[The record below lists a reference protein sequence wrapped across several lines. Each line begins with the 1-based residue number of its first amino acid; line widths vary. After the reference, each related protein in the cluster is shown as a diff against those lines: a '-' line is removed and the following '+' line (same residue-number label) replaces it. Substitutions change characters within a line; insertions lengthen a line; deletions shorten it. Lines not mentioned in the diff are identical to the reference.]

1 MLIPHTTT
9 NSPSELNTT
18 ETPFGLTAWMNDLPV
33 TLPLRHVEAR
43 FQILGDVV
51 LMEIDQVFE
60 QTADAA
66 MNVIYTFP
74 VPAGAAVHR
83 CEMIVNGRVIR
94 AVVMAEEKA
103 RQVVKEHQAA
113 GHRTTL
119 MEMIRDNLFTL
130 ELGNVAPGDRIAIR
144 FAYLETMERQAS
156 QMSIRIPFS
165 PGVRYVPGRPLLR
178 ENSGPGVMKDT
189 DEVPDASRISPPRL
203 SAGHPEAATMHLEGM
218 LDAESVDMRTLNS
231 PSHATSLRRVES
243 GIEVTLAAN
252 VEVPGRDFVLRWE
265 ESAVAVVSTCAW
277 VATTAE
283 ARYALLQIRAP
294 QSSGPA
300 AEDDFTQ
307 DVYFLLDRSGSM
319 DGTKWEKAA
328 QALHVFVR
336 ALGKNDRVWLTCF
349 ESDYRDFDTK
359 PLGRDELLGKAAFQ
373 KLAEIGTGGGTELL
387 PALTHVLEMRA
398 RHSSGRRA
406 RLVLITDGQ
415 VANEDALCECMKQKD
430 AATLPVH
437 CFGIDHMV
445 NDELLKALAKQTG
458 GRCALLTPEDDI
470 AAAVGRLS
478 ETLRRPV
485 LVSLELQGG
494 HLPAH
499 GSSRLP
505 DLHAGEV
512 SLLAIRCEPGATA
525 AVVTGLLPDG
535 SSWSHRFELQEG
547 VQGHA
552 ECAPRLIWARRRIQH
567 LLSLRQEDEAV
578 ALAIEHNLICRGAA
592 FVAWDEVE
600 QVKVA
605 TTQLYQPCA
614 ADMMDA
620 VEFECAPCPEAPV
633 DEGPDELREVL
644 IEEGIPYSN
653 AVKIALYL
661 QSWVYSGDEDRYEL
675 FDKLVLEMQNSLEPV
690 ECLRRFIDEHIL
702 EEGLLAYFRAYVPAM
717 AIQDQGVPA

>member
-1 MLIPHTTT
+1 MSIPHTTT
-9 NSPSELNTT
+9 NAAAEIKTT
-18 ETPFGLTAWMNDLPV
+18 ESPFGLTAWKNDLPI

-43 FQILGDVV
+43 FQTMGEVV

-60 QTADAA
+60 QTADVALD
-66 MNVIYTFP
+66 VLYTFP

-103 RQVVKEHQAA
+103 RQVVAEHQAA

-130 ELGNVAPGDRIAIR
+130 ELGNAAPGDRIVIR
-144 FAYLETMERQAS
+144 FAYLESMERQAA

-218 LDAESVDMRTLNS
+218 LDADSVDIRTLNS
-231 PSHATSLRRVES
+231 PTHATSLRRVES
-243 GIEVTLAAN
+243 GIEVTLAAD

-265 ESAVAVVSTCAW
+265 ESAVAAVSPHAW
-277 VATTAE
+277 VAKTADV
-283 ARYALLQIRAP
+283 RHALLQIRAP
-294 QSSGPA
+294 QNIEPA
-300 AEDDFTQ
+300 AEDDFAQ

-349 ESDYRDFDTK
+349 ESNYRDFDTK

-398 RHSSGRRA
+398 KHSDERRA

-415 VANEDALCECMKQKD
+415 VANEDALCECMKQKN

-445 NDELLKALAKQTG
+445 NDALLQALAHQTG
-458 GRCALLTPEDDI
+458 GRCVLLTPEDDI
-470 AAAVGRLS
+470 AAAVGLLS
-478 ETLRRPV
+478 ETMRRPA
-485 LVSLELQGG
+485 LVNLELQGG

-512 SLLAIRCEPGATA
+512 SLLAIRCEPGTTE
-525 AVVTGLLPDG
+525 AVITGSLPDG
-535 SSWSHRFELQEG
+535 SPWSHRFTLQEG
-547 VQGHA
+547 AQSHA
-552 ECAPRLIWARRRIQH
+552 VSAPRLIWARRRIQH
-567 LLSLRQEDEAV
+567 LLGLRHEEEAV
-578 ALAIEHNLICRGAA
+578 ALAIEHNLICRGTA
-592 FVAWDEVE
+592 FVAWDEAE

-633 DEGPDELREVL
+633 DEGSDELREVL
-644 IEEGIPYSN
+644 IEEGLTYSN

-675 FDKLVLEMQNSLEPV
+675 FDKLVLDMQSSLEPV

-702 EEGLLAYFRAYVPAM
+702 EEGLLEYFRACMPVM
-717 AIQDQGVPA
+717 ETQEQGAAG